1 MLGMLGWRRAL
12 GPLTVGAIFALGLG
26 VLGIYRAYRVVRI
39 EAACFHPRRGPVPL
53 PAILADVPGRHDVEW
68 RACDGIAIRG
78 WYFPSK
84 NGAAVLLAHG
94 SENDRRQ
101 LAPEARALADEG
113 FGVLAFDLPGH
124 GESEGRV
131 TFGRCEVDA
140 LRQAT
145 SFLAAQ
151 PDVDP
156 ARIGGI
162 GLSIGAALLAIAA
175 AEEPRLHSL
184 VLMSPF
190 ADSVEQTQ
198 NEVARLNWLAQ
209 WGTLAVDRHFM
220 KDGPLRPVDAVRA
233 LGGRPLLVVAVADD
247 QTVPLAMTRQ
257 VYDAAD
263 ARKDMVLVPSGG
275 HANVAVLASGEC
287 GDRVLQFCRETLL
300 SAVSAGGT
308 PAAHSPLGH

>member
-1 MLGMLGWRRAL
+1 MLDWRRAR
-12 GPLTVGAIFALGLG
+12 GPITAGAIVALGLSA
-26 VLGIYRAYRVVRI
+26 LWIYRAYRVVRI
-39 EAACFHPRRGPVPL
+39 EAACFHPRTGPVPV
-53 PAILADVPGRHDVEW
+53 PAILADIPGRRDVAW
-68 RACDGIAIRG
+68 RACGGIEVRG

-84 NGAAVLLAHG
+84 SGAAVLLAHG

-101 LAPEARALADEG
+101 LAPQARALADEG

-124 GESEGRV
+124 GESGGRV

-145 SFLAAQ
+145 SFLATQ

-162 GLSIGAALLAIAA
+162 GLSIGAALLALAA
-175 AEEPRLHSL
+175 AEEPRVHSL
-184 VLMSPF
+184 VLLSPF

-220 KDGPLRPVDAVRA
+220 IDGPLRPVDAARA
-233 LGGRPLLVVAVADD
+233 FGGRRLLVVAVGDD
-247 QTVPLAMTRQ
+247 QTVPVAMTRQ

-263 ARKDMVLVPSGG
+263 ARKDLMIVPSGG
-275 HANVAVLASGEC
+275 HANVAVLAAGEC

-300 SAVSAGGT
+300 SADR
-308 PAAHSPLGH
+308 AATR